1 MTTAGD
7 EVRPGW
13 YPDPAGRFEL
23 RYHNGVAW
31 TGDVAVAGQ
40 RYVDPAGALGGPP
53 REQPRNGIATA
64 ALTCGVVSVSI
75 GWLPVVFVGGAVLA
89 VLAVVLGAVG
99 VRRARTTGAGRR
111 FAVTGLVTGALGA
124 VASVGGGAL
133 TVLTYRAVER
143 YEDPAAHTVAIDTCD
158 VADGEAV
165 VAGTLRNDSDGPADF
180 TVSIEVRR
188 AGSRAAIGTVRIPLT
203 DVAPGET
210 RRFEFG
216 DEVRPASIECDLVE
230 VTGPAP
236 FGLPAG

>member
-1 MTTAGD
+1 MGQDAPRPETTRADGSLPHRWTRVD
-7 EVRPGW
+7 
-13 YPDPAGRFEL
+13 DPA
-23 RYHNGVAW
+23 
-31 TGDVAVAGQ
+31 
-40 RYVDPAGALGGPP
+40 
-53 REQPRNGIATA
+53 
-64 ALTCGVVSVSI
+64 
-75 GWLPVVFVGGAVLA
+75 
-89 VLAVVLGAVG
+89 
-99 VRRARTTGAGRR
+99 
-111 FAVTGLVTGALGA
+111 
-124 VASVGGGAL
+124 
-133 TVLTYRAVER
+133 
-143 YEDPAAHTVAIDTCD
+143 
-158 VADGEAV
+158 GEAV